1 LTGGSHGEI
10 GHADCRR
17 RRRRRRDCGNR
28 GLCRL
33 AVATGLGPGVRR
45 PAPSTVS
52 AGGTTLRSV
61 SVDFPDPGNLFPG
74 DKAADAINNN
84 CLACHSAGM
93 VLTQPHLSSADW
105 QAEIDKM
112 RDVYNAPIAETDVPA
127 IVDYLVKL
135 NTTK

>member
-1 LTGGSHGEI
+1 MVRLVKLSAGASADVVVIVAIAVFAGFLAQQASAQGS
-10 GHADCRR
+10 
-17 RRRRRRDCGNR
+17 
-28 GLCRL
+28 
-33 AVATGLGPGVRR
+33 VAPM
-45 PAPSTVS
+45 PSTVS
-52 AGGTTLRSV
+52 ASGTTLRSV
-61 SVDFPDPGNLFPG
+61 RAEFPDPGNLFPG
-74 DKAADAINNN
+74 DNAADAINNN

-112 RDVYNAPIAETDVPA
+112 RNVYKAPIAETDVPA

>member
-1 LTGGSHGEI
+1 MVRSARPIAGAGADVAMIVAIAVFAGCPSQRVSAQGSG
-10 GHADCRR
+10 A
-17 RRRRRRDCGNR
+17 
-28 GLCRL
+28 
-33 AVATGLGPGVRR
+33 
-45 PAPSTVS
+45 PAPSSVS

-74 DKAADAINNN
+74 DKTMDAINNN

-112 RDVYNAPIAETDVPA
+112 RDVYKAPIAETDVPA

-135 NTTK
+135 NTAK

>member
-1 LTGGSHGEI
+1 MVRSAKLIARADVAVIVAIVVFAGSWSQ
-10 GHADCRR
+10 
-17 RRRRRRDCGNR
+17 
-28 GLCRL
+28 L
-33 AVATGLGPGVRR
+33 ASAQGSGT

-74 DKAADAINNN
+74 DKGADAINNN

-93 VLTQPHLSSADW
+93 VLTQPPLSSADW

-112 RDVYNAPIAETDVPA
+112 RNVYKAPITVTDVPA